1 MTQPAHAGSQ
11 SRSVLSR
18 LRRIEGQIRGIQKM
32 VAEGQD
38 CEQVLIQ
45 VKAAQAALRA
55 ASGLILKNYLAEC
68 YARGGAATP
77 DDVLDRLSHTAEII
91 TRFIE

>member
-1 MTQPAHAGSQ
+1 MTQPDRVGPH
-11 SRSVLSR
+11 RKNVLSR

-32 VAEGQD
+32 VAEEQD

-68 YARGGAATP
+68 YTRGGGETP
-77 DDVLDRLSHTAEII
+77 DEVLDRLTRTAEVI

>member
-1 MTQPAHAGSQ
+1 MTHPDRTDP
-11 SRSVLSR
+11 RSKNVLSR

-32 VAEGQD
+32 VEEGQD

-45 VKAAQAALRA
+45 AKAAQAALRA

-68 YARGGAATP
+68 YAQGGGATP
-77 DDVLDRLSHTAEII
+77 DEVLARLNHTADVI